1 MLASITALTAVRRAT
16 GRAAAPRMQTMIDL
30 AYRLDV
36 RRRIIAARLPGDGT
50 MEVARDDS
58 HEADLQRM
66 VTRIADGDR
75 AAEDALVQRFQRG
88 VALLARQHARPNE
101 HRVAD
106 VVQTVLMNTIERLRA
121 GALRDAA
128 ALPGYLR
135 TSVINEVTAMY
146 RSKAI
151 VGGEDIAGAENAAEL
166 ATSDTPESRTAQA
179 QLLRNVLR
187 AIDSLAVP
195 RDREVLIRF
204 YVREEA
210 RDAICAA
217 LDIDDGHFR
226 RVLFRARER
235 LHEVLG
241 GAA

>member
-1 MLASITALTAVRRAT
+1 MSTRRAQAYHA
-16 GRAAAPRMQTMIDL
+16 RAPS
-30 AYRLDV
+30 
-36 RRRIIAARLPGDGT
+36 PGGGI
-50 MEVARDDS
+50 MEVARDDR

-66 VTRIADGDR
+66 VARIAAGDR
-75 AAEDALVQRFQRG
+75 AAENELVQRFQRG
-88 VALLARQHARPNE
+88 VTLLARQHARPNE
-101 HRVAD
+101 HRVPD

-146 RSKAI
+146 RSKAV
-151 VGGEDIAGAENAAEL
+151 VGGDDITAVETAAEL

-179 QLLRNVLR
+179 ELLRNVLH
-187 AIDSLAVP
+187 AIEGLAVP

-217 LDIDDGHFR
+217 LDIDDSHFR